1 MKMFNE
7 NVRRCVAF
15 HADHPRIRQILGH
28 RQSNFTFDFQNV
40 QPEQTMVVIK
50 KLNIKKTI
58 GYDANPAKFLR
69 DCDVF
74 LVNHT

>member
-40 QPEQTMVVIK
+40 QPEQTMAVIK

-58 GYDANPAKFLR
+58 MMPIQQNSFGIVMYS
-69 DCDVF
+69 
-74 LVNHT
+74 